1 MATGR
6 IVLPSRIVFLVKCRS
21 TRHKYVCYLLRQL
34 YANRSHQSAFS
45 MRLALYGIN
54 YFKLFVPDIM
64 HEFDLGVWKAT
75 FTHLI
80 RILIAAGTDAVQEL
94 DRR

>member
-1 MATGR
+1 
-6 IVLPSRIVFLVKCRS
+6 
-21 TRHKYVCYLLRQL
+21 
-34 YANRSHQSAFS
+34 
-45 MRLALYGIN
+45 MRLAQYGVN

-64 HEFDLGVWKAT
+64 HEFDLGVWKST

-80 RILIAAGTDAVQEL
+80 RILIATGTDAVQEL